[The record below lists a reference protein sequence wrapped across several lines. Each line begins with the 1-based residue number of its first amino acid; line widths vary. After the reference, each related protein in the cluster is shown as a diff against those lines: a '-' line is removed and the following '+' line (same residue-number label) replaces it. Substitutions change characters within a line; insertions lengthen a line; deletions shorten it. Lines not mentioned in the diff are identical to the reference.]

1 MHLLFNCDRALAHVA
16 ADASLR
22 SRLKDVGGAATS
34 ARHVGCSTALAQSR
48 TIALRAAD
56 PLHERLGELVRAT
69 VVGEPVELHLA
80 LAADAVGW
88 SPSGAFT
95 YRDQA
100 VTLSLESV
108 SSLVVEEFHIESLS
122 WQEPMVSAEW
132 RLVARQ
138 SEPLLIDEDI
148 LVEPNDRLVVL
159 CRGHDR
165 RDPLRSSRGPAHLLR
180 RRGAD
185 RADPPDVLRIGASGG
200 QPMSRRPASA
210 PRVQWPYPEPERGG
224 RLGHRDPWWNVRA
237 PDFVGGRENSD
248 VEPGDL
254 VRHDRTCRRPHR
266 APPGTATTHRP

>member
-22 SRLKDVGGAATS
+22 SRLHDVRGKPRPVDAAGTPT
-34 ARHVGCSTALAQSR
+34 RLPDVHRPVPE
-48 TIALRAAD
+48 AD
-56 PLHERLGELVRAT
+56 PLHERLGALVRAT

-100 VTLSLESV
+100 VTLSLESA

-122 WQEPMVSAEW
+122 WQDPLVSAEW

-148 LVEPNDRLVVL
+148 LVEPTNRLVVL
-159 CRGHDR
+159 YGATIAEIRCDR
-165 RDPLRSSRGPAHLLR
+165 VVVLHTYFDDAALIEQILLT
-180 RRGAD
+180 
-185 RADPPDVLRIGASGG
+185 S
-200 QPMSRRPASA
+200 
-210 PRVQWPYPEPERGG
+210 
-224 RLGHRDPWWNVRA
+224 
-237 PDFVGGRENSD
+237 
-248 VEPGDL
+248 
-254 VRHDRTCRRPHR
+254 
-266 APPGTATTHRP
+266 